1 MILTRG
7 DQDVAPQFSQLMEA
21 IVMLNFDTVVVSDLH
36 LGARNSRGNDFL
48 RFLHTL
54 QTDRL
59 VLAGDLF
66 NDHRLRGLQE
76 RDVQV
81 VELLRQ
87 YARGVHVDW
96 VVGNHDPSPDWFAGL
111 LGITAVEEVILDVG
125 RERYLVYHGHG
136 WDPSLTWPQLVVD
149 TADAIYFACQWL
161 DPSHRLARSLKR
173 SSKHFLHVTDVLRG
187 RAIDEAQRR
196 DFAGVIL
203 GHSHLACE
211 ARAAGVH
218 YLNSGC
224 WTEKPSSFVG
234 IRGGRARLYDWDPVA
249 RAAWLRETSIDAVRC
264 ERAELAE
271 SPSDEA
277 SSAA

>member
-1 MILTRG
+1 
-7 DQDVAPQFSQLMEA
+7 MEA

-111 LGITAVEEVILDVG
+111 LGITAVEEVVLDVG

-173 SSKHFLHVTDVLRG
+173 SSKHFLHVTEVLRR

-211 ARAAGVH
+211 VRTAGVH

-234 IRGGRARLYDWDPVA
+234 IRSGRARLYDWDPVA
-249 RAAWLRETSIDAVRC
+249 RAAWLRETSIDTVRC
-264 ERAELAE
+264 ERMELAE

-277 SSAA
+277 SNAA